1 MIEIFRSPNYD
12 FIGKRKWAYYAS
24 IAFTVIA
31 ILSLVA
37 KGGLRY
43 DIDFT
48 GGTLVQ
54 VRFEQPVGVAKI
66 RASLSRIG
74 LGESVIQQF
83 GDPRE
88 FILRMPLTAERPRR
102 SAVACRRP

>member
-1 MIEIFRSPNYD
+1 MIEIFKSPNYD

-24 IAFTVIA
+24 IAFTLIA

-54 VRFEQPVGVAKI
+54 VRF
-66 RASLSRIG
+66 
-74 LGESVIQQF
+74 
-83 GDPRE
+83 
-88 FILRMPLTAERPRR
+88 
-102 SAVACRRP
+102 